1 MDKNIVIE
9 MAGMIEQAKAITK
22 QELLFLSSEV
32 DSIIEQRSKDQHRIE
47 SLLDRL
53 LDCAGMDN
61 DGLELFKKLCRY
73 YFRLNP
79 SAVSDYVRYYHE
91 IYERQT
97 E

>member
-1 MDKNIVIE
+1 MDKNIIIE
-9 MAGMIEQAKAITK
+9 MAGMIEQTKAITK
-22 QELLFLSSEV
+22 QELNILSPEV
-32 DSIIEQRSKDQHRIE
+32 DSIIKKRSKDQHRIE

-73 YFRLNP
+73 YYRLNP
-79 SAVSDYVRYYHE
+79 SAASDYVRYYHE
-91 IYERQT
+91 LYERQT